1 MCLEMRTRSLI
12 GMEVEDDHL
21 VVGLAVSHVK

>member
-12 GMEVEDDHL
+12 VMEVEDDHL